1 MQIHR
6 SAHAR
11 AFIMLPN
18 ALVQDRR
25 LSFTAR
31 GLLADLLS
39 RPDGWSEDAQQIAD
53 SSVQGRS
60 AIRAALKEL
69 REAGYYLVVKVRMPD
84 GTIRSEAHVFD
95 VPHRPGA
102 EIIRQAVQEETER
115 QARPAAPRP
124 ASGAPASGAREALLV
139 KDGEKAPSPLP
150 PEAAGGGAGAGQ
162 QPTARSAGGQAEPDS
177 PPVEP
182 LDERTR
188 AAALALHRAL
198 EPEPRLRLGEAEA
211 LALAP
216 LAARW
221 LARGF
226 GAAELAQALLPG
238 LPERIH
244 SPRAVVRTR
253 LLDKLPPTCAPER
266 PQARQTHECANCGD
280 PVTRSGLCGPCQGR
294 PKPALK
300 VGGGQAST
308 PAGAA
313 RARAGLRPPGARMVS
328 AV

>member
-1 MQIHR
+1 MQVHR

-11 AFIMLPN
+11 GFIVLPN
-18 ALVQDRR
+18 TLTQDRR

-60 AIRAALKEL
+60 AIRAAFKEL

-102 EIIRQAVQEETER
+102 EIIRQAVQEEAER

-124 ASGAPASGAREALLV
+124 ASGEPASGVREALPV
-139 KDGEKAPSPLP
+139 KNGEKAPSPLP
-150 PEAAGGGAGAGQ
+150 PKAADGSTSAEQRSAV
-162 QPTARSAGGQAEPDS
+162 RSAGGRTKSDDQK
-177 PPVEP
+177 VEP
-182 LDERTR
+182 PDERTR

-198 EPEPRLRLGEAEA
+198 RPEPRLRLGEAEA

-244 SPRAVVRTR
+244 SPRAVVRSR
-253 LLDKLPPTCAPER
+253 LVDKLPPVCAPEQ
-266 PQARQTHECANCGD
+266 PQAPQKHECANCGD
-280 PVTRSGLCGPCQGR
+280 PVPRSGLCGPCQGR
-294 PKPALK
+294 PKPAVK

-313 RARAGLRPPGARMVS
+313 RARAGLRPTGGRVVS
-328 AV
+328 VG